1 MSNRLI
7 LASASPRRR
16 ELLALLGVPFEVHTS
31 RVEEDWSTGQ
41 DPREFAVLLAREK
54 ALDVW
59 RREVSSGRRF
69 VLGADTV
76 VVVDT
81 ERGPEPLNKP
91 EGRDNAER
99 MLRLLSGITHTVY
112 TGLALV
118 TSSPALPDPV
128 ITDAVVGTE
137 VTFRAL
143 TDDMIRAY
151 LLTGEPY
158 DKAGAY
164 GIQGHASPF
173 VERIEGDYFNVV
185 GLPVHTVG
193 WMLEAA
199 GVEWW
204 RGQDAL
210 G

>member
-16 ELLALLGVPFEVHTS
+16 ELLALLGVPFEVSTS
-31 RVEEDWSTGQ
+31 RVEEDWSAGR
-41 DPREFAVLLAREK
+41 DPQEFAVHLAREK

-59 RREVSSGRRF
+59 RHEVSAGRRF

-76 VVVDT
+76 VVVETD
-81 ERGPEPLNKP
+81 RGPEPLNKP
-91 EGRDNAER
+91 DGREDAER
-99 MLRLLSGITHTVY
+99 MLRMLSGITHTVH

-118 TSSPALPDPV
+118 VSASGSAEPSV
-128 ITDAVVGTE
+128 SEAVVGTE
-137 VTFRAL
+137 VTFRDL
-143 TDDMIRAY
+143 TDEMIHAY
-151 LLTGEPY
+151 VLTGDPY
-158 DKAGAY
+158 DKAGGY

-193 WMLEAA
+193 RMLEAV

-204 RGQDAL
+204 RGRDAL

>member
-16 ELLALLGVPFEVHTS
+16 ELLALLGAPFEVHAS
-31 RVEEDWSTGQ
+31 RVEEDWSAGS
-41 DPREFAVLLAREK
+41 DPREFAVHLAREK

-59 RREVSSGRRF
+59 RREVSAGRRF

-76 VVVDT
+76 VVVET
-81 ERGPEPLNKP
+81 ARGPEPLNKP
-91 EGRDNAER
+91 GGREDAER

-112 TGLALV
+112 TGLALAVSAPASPEPVV
-118 TSSPALPDPV
+118 TE
-128 ITDAVVGTE
+128 AVVGTA
-137 VTFRAL
+137 VTFRKL
-143 TDDMIRAY
+143 THEMIHAY

-158 DKAGAY
+158 DKAGGY
-164 GIQGHASPF
+164 GIQGRASPF

-193 WMLEAA
+193 RMLEAA

-204 RGQDAL
+204 RGRDAL